1 MTSARK
7 PLPTDLVA
15 LVSFDG
21 RVHPNEAK
29 PLDHLGVDDRAHPLE
44 GALEQWFSFATGK
57 HTWVSVRGATI
68 RGLISARERAKRSAW
83 EVDAL
88 IDVDEDE
95 GVALSLLSRM
105 TAGVMKQKAERVFL
119 RLEEESH
126 LGQAVRKAEFFPF
139 MRETLYRLDG
149 KPGFQLTEVPFRPR
163 EKPDLMGAFQLY
175 SQAVPANVRA
185 IEGATF
191 REWQAAQESWGGRT
205 TELVLEED
213 GIITAWLRI
222 QTGQTGRL
230 ALVARSERW
239 ATQEVVQAALARLHK
254 SKHLLCLVPDHDGPL
269 ASCLGR
275 LGFEPVSSYAHYARR
290 LVKPVEELVAE
301 TAGQAVPVS

>member
-29 PLDHLGVDDRAHPLE
+29 PLERLGLDERAHPLE
-44 GALEQWFSFATGK
+44 TALEQWFSFATGK
-57 HTWVSVRGATI
+57 STWVSVRGATI
-68 RGLISARERAKRSAW
+68 RGLISARQRVKKSAW

-95 GVALSLLSRM
+95 SVALSLLSRM
-105 TAGVMKQKAERVFL
+105 TAGIVKQRAERVFL
-119 RLEEESH
+119 RLDSKSH
-126 LGQAVRKAEFFPF
+126 LSQAVRKAEFFPYTQ
-139 MRETLYRLDG
+139 ETLYRLGG
-149 KPGFQLTEVPFRPR
+149 KPAVQLTEVPFRPR
-163 EKPDLMGAFQLY
+163 EKPDLMGIFLLY
-175 SQAVPANVRA
+175 SRTVPANVRA

-213 GIITAWLRI
+213 GIITAWLRVLP
-222 QTGQTGRL
+222 GQTGRL
-230 ALVARSERW
+230 SLIARSE
-239 ATQEVVQAALARLHK
+239 ASNAQEIVQAALARLQK
-254 SKHLLCLVPDHDGPL
+254 SKEVLCLVPHYDEGL
-269 ASCLGR
+269 ARCLEQ
-275 LGFEPVSSYAHYARR
+275 LGFEAVGGYAAYARR
-290 LVKPVEELVAE
+290 LVKPVEELVTE

>member
-15 LVSFDG
+15 LVTFDG

-29 PLDHLGVDDRAHPLE
+29 PLERLGLDDRAHPLE
-44 GALEQWFSFATGK
+44 TAIEQWFSFATGK
-57 HTWVSVRGATI
+57 HTWVSVRGTSI
-68 RGLISARERAKRSAW
+68 RGLVSARERAKRSAW

-88 IDVDEDE
+88 IDVDGDE
-95 GVALSLLSRM
+95 GTVLSLLSRM

-119 RLEEESH
+119 RLDGDSH
-126 LGQAVRKAEFFPF
+126 LSQAVRKAEFFPYA
-139 MRETLYRLDG
+139 RETLYRLDG
-149 KPGFQLTEVPFRPR
+149 KPNVQLTEVPFRPR

-175 SQAVPANVRA
+175 SHTVPANVRA

-213 GIITAWLRI
+213 GIITAWLRVVS
-222 QTGQTGRL
+222 GQTGRF
-230 ALVARSERW
+230 ALIARSERW
-239 ATQEVVQAALARLHK
+239 SVQEVVQAALARLQK
-254 SKHLLCLVPDHDGPL
+254 SRRVLCLVPDYDGGL
-269 ASCLGR
+269 ASSLGS
-275 LGFEPVSSYAHYARR
+275 LGFEPVAAYATYARR

-301 TAGQAVPVS
+301 TSGRAVPVS